1 MPRAVRE
8 LDDLVSLRPVDTSA
22 FYRIKFIRYAE
33 AGREQL
39 DHGVF
44 DAEWI
49 QILWTYHGTVV
60 ALYGP
65 EVHPLRYPN
74 GPRWSETGEYT
85 RALDAATRFC
95 ELAGVLEAMWHAGS
109 AYARAPSFFGYIAPS
124 PGMVTTIYYTAAVW
138 LEEVRVVAK
147 LAQGMQSGQ
156 SGQSGTHTE
165 MRELALACIAS
176 APTESQDVDHSEA
189 STLTL
194 GTTRTGSSTLSTTK
208 DGGHSLGQKGDAMM
222 GSWRPDT
229 PLMANDLPR
238 GYSGAIQDDL
248 RGGHSPMPGM
258 RELGFPDLLNMSPV
272 PGSQGLYSGS
282 QSNAA
287 TVTPVDDPAA
297 SYPVEL
303 INRAREAVTRFNV
316 HVSLLK
322 RIARH
327 ARVAAGCAAA
337 LEGLWKSE
345 AAARFVDEGL
355 LR

>member
-1 MPRAVRE
+1 
-8 LDDLVSLRPVDTSA
+8 
-22 FYRIKFIRYAE
+22 
-33 AGREQL
+33 
-39 DHGVF
+39 
-44 DAEWI
+44 
-49 QILWTYHGTVV
+49 
-60 ALYGP
+60 
-65 EVHPLRYPN
+65 
-74 GPRWSETGEYT
+74 
-85 RALDAATRFC
+85 
-95 ELAGVLEAMWHAGS
+95 
-109 AYARAPSFFGYIAPS
+109 
-124 PGMVTTIYYTAAVW
+124 
-138 LEEVRVVAK
+138 
-147 LAQGMQSGQ
+147 
-156 SGQSGTHTE
+156 
-165 MRELALACIAS
+165 
-176 APTESQDVDHSEA
+176 
-189 STLTL
+189 
-194 GTTRTGSSTLSTTK
+194 
-208 DGGHSLGQKGDAMM
+208 
-222 GSWRPDT
+222 
-229 PLMANDLPR
+229 
-238 GYSGAIQDDL
+238 
-248 RGGHSPMPGM
+248 M